1 MSILNNRNRSEYAFP
16 LATQS
21 NEIQL
26 KYYEQ
31 HGLTLSAP
39 EKTAL
44 QKVKPSPVQRPL
56 DSYTDADR
64 EKIGF
69 WQDVVDQWML
79 YRSQTGKPLS
89 ELDHK
94 FVQHMRVENPG
105 VELSVP
111 TLYRKKKALDE
122 GDLDGVIDRRG
133 KARKGKTDMPEY
145 IKKGCR
151 MVTPCDRSCRGQS
164 CCGCCGSPPGLH
176 QTGTLWQPYDEGC
189 CHRTQKDQPLA
200 CMHLQ
205 GRLRREWMQDI
216 EEEDTDDGTD
226 KQTIGGGNNGK
237 ARRKGVGNSGSRR
250 EVAERRLKSIRSKFR
265 ADERAGRPAAGSRM
279 RSITAA
285 WICAGYPTPKSGSG
299 MRTSSALWRWTR

>member
-1 MSILNNRNRSEYAFP
+1 MEVMLSAREYSALAGVSERHARRLAESGKLDAIAVINSRKRREYAFP

-64 EKIGF
+64 DKIGF

-105 VELSVP
+105 MELSVP

-122 GDLDGVIDRRG
+122 GDLDSVIDRRG

-145 IKKGCR
+145 IKKTFLHYYLVDGGEGHPAPEGVQLRDRLCGLISR
-151 MVTPCDRSCRGQS
+151 QFGVTAFPTQPFRFLTFSQGNALIEGLKKLTERKELEYLHSDRYR
-164 CCGCCGSPPGLH
+164 
-176 QTGTLWQPYDEGC
+176 
-189 CHRTQKDQPLA
+189 
-200 CMHLQ
+200 
-205 GRLRREWMQDI
+205 QDM
-216 EEEDTDDGTD
+216 GVA
-226 KQTIGGGNNGK
+226 GN
-237 ARRKGVGNSGSRR
+237 AQ
-250 EVAERRLKSIRSKFR
+250 
-265 ADERAGRPAAGSRM
+265 
-279 RSITAA
+279 
-285 WICAGYPTPKSGSG
+285 
-299 MRTSSALWRWTR
+299 